1 MCWANILSW
10 TWTELLFAGLKIG
23 VALAALGFVAI
34 VGALKFYAYY
44 TMGICKST
52 KKMDGKVVVITGATS
67 GIGKETAKDLARRG
81 AKVIL
86 ACRNVEKANATKGKY
101 VLKMF

>member
-1 MCWANILSW
+1 MSWYEILYASV
-10 TWTELLFAGLKIG
+10 KIG
-23 VALAALGFVAI
+23 IVLAILAVVLFI
-34 VGALKFYAYY
+34 SLLKLYAYW
-44 TMGICKST
+44 TLGICKST

-86 ACRNVEKANATKGKY
+86 ACRNIEKANQTKGNH
-101 VLKMF
+101 VSF